1 MGKIIKKLIL
11 VVILCGCIVIS
22 IFFGLGYFNHLRV
35 TDEISIQEKVEEIK
49 EQPSYVSLDEISD
62 DLLDAT
68 VAIEDHRFYR
78 HNGVELCSMVRA
90 LLQNIAAGEIV
101 GGGSTITQQLAKNLY
116 YSYDQSYLRKF
127 SEIFTAYAL
136 EKELSKDEILEL
148 YVNVINY
155 GDNHIGISQAAEGY
169 FDKKP
174 MDLTLDE
181 ATLLAGLP
189 QSPSNYQ
196 LSDHYEAAKQ
206 RQEQVL
212 EAMAK
217 ENMITESEINSILK

>member
-11 VVILCGCIVIS
+11 AVILCICIIIS

-35 TDEISIQEKVEEIK
+35 TDETSIQDKVEEIK
-49 EQPSYVSLDEISD
+49 KQSSYVSLDEISD
-62 DLLDAT
+62 YLLDAT
-68 VAIEDHRFYR
+68 VAVEDHRFYK
-78 HNGVELCSMVRA
+78 HNGVELRSMVRA
-90 LLQNIAAGEIV
+90 FLQNILAGEIV

-148 YVNVINY
+148 YLNVINY

-169 FDKKP
+169 FRKKP
-174 MDLTLDE
+174 MDLTLEE

-196 LSDHYEAAKQ
+196 LSNHYEAAKK

-217 ENMITESEINSILK
+217 ENMISESEINSILK